1 MRSVSNTIPLVF
13 MIDVGV
19 AEGEISCK
27 VVRLF
32 AQLCFLHLLLSKG
45 EEDRTEGGKKRETGN
60 AVESSH

>member
-27 VVRLF
+27 VVGLF
-32 AQLCFLHLLLSKG
+32 AQVCFLHLLLSKG
-45 EEDRTEGGKKRETGN
+45 EEDRTEGKKRETGN
-60 AVESSH
+60 AQGH